1 MNRATAI
8 YVRVSTLEQ
17 KHDSQLKELKDYCAL
32 RRWDDPVVYAEH
44 QSGACVT
51 RPKLERLMADV
62 RGGKVER
69 VICFKLDRL
78 GRSLS
83 HLALLLDEL
92 TRHRVAL
99 ICTTQGID
107 TSSDSAVGKLQ
118 LGVLMAVAQFERSL
132 IVERVNAGLRA
143 AKARGVRL
151 GRPASLHQH
160 LDAVRTL
167 KRRGLGVRAIGR
179 ELRLPPSSVCKA
191 LKLGAKRAVLTPS

>member
-1 MNRATAI
+1 MNRITAV

-17 KHDSQLKELKDYCAL
+17 KHDSQLKELKDYCVL
-32 RRWDDPVVYAEH
+32 RRWDDPVVYAEK
-44 QSGACVT
+44 QSGVST
-51 RPKLERLMADV
+51 SRPALERLMTDV
-62 RGGKVER
+62 RAGKVER
-69 VICFKLDRL
+69 IVCFKLDRL

-99 ICTTQGID
+99 ICSSQGID
-107 TSSDSAVGKLQ
+107 TSSDNAAGKLQ

-151 GRPASLHQH
+151 GRPASLHH
-160 LDAVRTL
+160 HVDAVRKL

-179 ELRLPPSSVCKA
+179 ELKLPPSSVCKA
-191 LKLGAKRAVLTPS
+191 LKMGARRAVLTPS